1 MEVSS
6 FRHPA
11 LPARSASASLLRLAS
26 DERLIAL
33 TRRGHQRAFEAIV
46 HRYRARLLAF
56 CRHLLGSREDAEDV
70 LQEVFVAA
78 FNAIIA
84 DERPINVRPWLYRIA
99 RNRCLNQLRRAS
111 ATGVDSMDIFL
122 ADNGQ
127 SVSERILQ
135 REQFRSLLA
144 DISALPETQRT
155 ALLLREID
163 ALPYEQIA
171 DVMDTTI
178 PSVKSLLVRARLALA
193 EAAEARAL
201 SCAEV
206 REQLGEEA
214 EGLTKLSAPV
224 RRHLRSCDRCRAFRK
239 QLKHNERVLSA
250 VLPVGLFALTQR
262 LLLGH
267 LSSTTAS
274 SAGGAYASGSASAA
288 GGAVAGAT
296 ASTGGIAGLGSLASV
311 GGGAIAT
318 KAVAGLAAAAL
329 ITAGAVAAERTI
341 HSSPPQRP
349 RSQELARSMPSTAA
363 PLLTTIAS
371 ANTMGEGARHSVSSK
386 TPAGAAASG
395 KRQPR
400 SAAGACAAVLVDHR
414 GQRQSAASA
423 AQATTRKLRDA
434 TSHTGAPAGKRPAP
448 CTPSAGDTHA
458 GGRAHTT
465 TTLGSGRSEPR
476 SNARTKSVI
485 STSAT
490 STSALSTSSN
500 SSSSSSS
507 SSSSTAESTSTS
519 LRPPHASAGSGARAA
534 GTESGGETIEVITS
548 SSALPPPAEAPATGK
563 EGAAGTGTAGE
574 GTLPTATAEGPVE
587 GAPAPAGNGGTPAPA
602 EAEGGAGT
610 PAP

>member
-11 LPARSASASLLRLAS
+11 LPGRSASAGLLRLAS

-78 FNAIIA
+78 FNAIVA

-99 RNRCLNQLRRAS
+99 RNRCLNQLRRAT
-111 ATGVDSMDIFL
+111 ATGVDSMDVFL
-122 ADNGQ
+122 ADHGQ

-144 DISALPETQRT
+144 DIRTLPETQRT

-171 DVMDTTI
+171 DVMDTTV
-178 PSVKSLLVRARLALA
+178 PSVKSLLVRARVALA

-201 SCAEV
+201 SCEEV

-214 EGLTKLSAPV
+214 EGLTKLAAPV

-239 QLKHNERVLSA
+239 QLKHNERVLGA
-250 VLPVGLFALTQR
+250 VLPVGFFALAQR
-262 LLLGH
+262 LILGH
-267 LSSTTAS
+267 LSSTTAGG
-274 SAGGAYASGSASAA
+274 AGGAYASGSAGAA

-296 ASTGGIAGLGSLASV
+296 ASAGGIAGFGSFASL

-341 HSSPPQRP
+341 HSAPAKRAPQSRRLAASRP
-349 RSQELARSMPSTAA
+349 AAPA
-363 PLLTTIAS
+363 PLLASIANPRIQPRGVRHGRRGQGPR
-371 ANTMGEGARHSVSSK
+371 AAAVTDRRQAKPKQAGCAGA
-386 TPAGAAASG
+386 PAGASAG
-395 KRQPR
+395 R
-400 SAAGACAAVLVDHR
+400 SAAGTAPP
-414 GQRQSAASA
+414 ASA
-423 AQATTRKLRDA
+423 LDAKRASAHASPAAT
-434 TSHTGAPAGKRPAP
+434 RPAAA
-448 CTPSAGDTHA
+448 CTAPGKGPKGSAPGLAAAAA
-458 GGRAHTT
+458 GGRTPGTQLA
-465 TTLGSGRSEPR
+465 
-476 SNARTKSVI
+476 
-485 STSAT
+485 STQSA
-490 STSALSTSSN
+490 SSTSSSSA
-500 SSSSSSS
+500 SSSSATSS
-507 SSSSTAESTSTS
+507 SSSSTAQSTATASTRAAHGS
-519 LRPPHASAGSGARAA
+519 SGAGARSSSTA
-534 GTESGGETIEVITS
+534 GGAETIEVITS
-548 SSALPPPAEAPATGK
+548 TSELPAPAEASQAGGGDMQPTG
-563 EGAAGTGTAGE
+563 GAEASFGSDPP
-574 GTLPTATAEGPVE
+574 LDS
-587 GAPAPAGNGGTPAPA
+587 GGTPAPPQLQA
-602 EAEGGAGT
+602 AAATPPQQQASAAPTGG
-610 PAP
+610 

>member
-84 DERPINVRPWLYRIA
+84 GE
-99 RNRCLNQLRRAS
+99 RCLNQLRRAS

-178 PSVKSLLVRARLALA
+178 PSVKSLLVRARVALA

-201 SCAEV
+201 SCGEV
-206 REQLGEEA
+206 RVQLGEEA

-341 HSSPPQRP
+341 HSSPPQRHQP
-349 RSQELARSMPSTAA
+349 RALATAA
-363 PLLTTIAS
+363 PPTATPLLTTIAG
-371 ANTMGEGARHSVSSK
+371 AHPTGEGARHSVSSK
-386 TPAGAAASG
+386 APGGAAASG
-395 KRQPR
+395 KRPLR
-400 SAAGACAAVLVDHR
+400 
-414 GQRQSAASA
+414 SAASA
-423 AQATTRKLRDA
+423 CAAALVDRSGRSHSTAGSAQADAHKLRVA
-434 TSHTGAPAGKRPAP
+434 TSHRGAPAGRRSAP
-448 CTPSAGDTHA
+448 CTTSAGDTHA
-458 GGRAHTT
+458 GGSAHAT
-465 TTLGSGRSEPR
+465 TTLGGGHSGTGP
-476 SNARTKSVI
+476 NARTKSTI
-485 STSAT
+485 STSAP
-490 STSALSTSSN
+490 STSSLSTSST
-500 SSSSSSS
+500 SSSSSS
-507 SSSSTAESTSTS
+507 SSSSTAESTSTG

-534 GTESGGETIEVITS
+534 GTEGGGETIEVITS

-563 EGAAGTGTAGE
+563 VGAAGTGTGGE
-574 GTLPTATAEGPVE
+574 GTLPTTTAEGP
-587 GAPAPAGNGGTPAPA
+587 GAPAPAGNGRTPAPA
-602 EAEGGAGT
+602 EAEGGST